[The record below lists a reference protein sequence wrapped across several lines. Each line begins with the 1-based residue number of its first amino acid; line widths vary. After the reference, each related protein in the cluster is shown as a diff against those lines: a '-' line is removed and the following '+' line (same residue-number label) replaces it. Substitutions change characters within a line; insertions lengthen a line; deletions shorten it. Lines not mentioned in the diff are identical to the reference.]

1 MTPDTEKGAA
11 MAGSYIEIHAPDGGK
26 FRGYL
31 CLPRSGKGPGLVVE
45 QEIFGINENVR
56 LVCENYA
63 REGYVT
69 LAPDLFWR
77 MEPNVDMGYSPAE
90 WQRAFD
96 FFKRFDVDKGI
107 QDVAATM
114 KQLRGMKEC
123 TGKAGAIGYCLGG
136 KLAYLT
142 AARTDVDCAV
152 AYYGVG
158 LDQNLGEK
166 GKIRKPLLMHIA
178 EKDQFVPPEAQAKI
192 KAGLKDVK
200 TVEIH
205 SYPGVDHAF
214 ARING
219 DHFDKNAAELANK
232 RTLEFLKKHLG

>member
-1 MTPDTEKGAA
+1 MP
-11 MAGSYIEIHAPDGGK
+11 GSAIDVRASDGGK

-31 CLPRSGKGPGLVVE
+31 CLPASGKGPGLVVE

-56 LVCENYA
+56 RVCESYA
-63 REGYVT
+63 REGFVA

-77 MEPNVDMGYSPAE
+77 MQPNVDLGYSPEE

-96 FFKRFDVDKGI
+96 FMKRFDIDKGI
-107 QDVAATM
+107 QDIAATI
-114 KQLRGMKEC
+114 KHLRAMKEC
-123 TGKAGAIGYCLGG
+123 TGKVGAIGYCLGG
-136 KLAYLT
+136 KLAYLS
-142 AARTDVDCAV
+142 AARTDADCAV

-158 LDQNLGEK
+158 LDQNLDEK

-178 EKDQFVPPEAQAKI
+178 ERDQFVPPEAQAKI
-192 KAGLKDVK
+192 KAGLKDLK
-200 TVEIH
+200 HVEMH

-219 DHFDKNAAELANK
+219 DHFDKNAAELANR
-232 RTLEFLKKHLG
+232 RTLEFLKKHLM

>member
-1 MTPDTEKGAA
+1 MP
-11 MAGSYIEIHAPDGGK
+11 GSYIEIRASDGGK

-63 REGYVT
+63 REGFVT

-77 MEPNVDMGYSPAE
+77 MQPNVDLGYTPE
-90 WQRAFD
+90 DWQRAFD
-96 FFKRFDVDKGI
+96 FFERFDVDKGLEDI
-107 QDVAATM
+107 AATV
-114 KQLRGMKEC
+114 KHLRVMKEC
-123 TGKAGAIGYCLGG
+123 TGKVGAIGYCLGG

-142 AARTDVDCAV
+142 AVRTDVDCAV
-152 AYYGVG
+152 GYYGVG
-158 LDQNLGEK
+158 IEASLGEK
-166 GKIRKPLLMHIA
+166 GKIKKPLMLHIA
-178 EKDQFVPPEAQAKI
+178 EKDQFVPPETQAKV
-192 KAGLKDVK
+192 KAALKDVRG
-200 TVEIH
+200 VEIH

-219 DHFDKNAAELANK
+219 DHFDKKAAELANK
-232 RTLEFLKKHLG
+232 RTLELLKKHLT

>member
-1 MTPDTEKGAA
+1 MPGT
-11 MAGSYIEIHAPDGGK
+11 YIDIRASGGGK
-26 FRGYL
+26 FRAYL

-63 REGYVT
+63 REGFVA

-77 MEPNVDMGYSPAE
+77 MQPKVDLGYTPQD

-96 FFKRFDVDKGI
+96 FMNRFDIDKGI
-107 QDVAATM
+107 DDVAATINH
-114 KQLRGMKEC
+114 LHGMKEC
-123 TGKAGAIGYCLGG
+123 TGKVGAIGYCLGG

-152 AYYGVG
+152 GYYGVA

-166 GKIRKPLLMHIA
+166 SKIGRPLMLHIA
-178 EKDQFVPPEAQAKI
+178 EKDQYVPPEAQAKI
-192 KAGLKDVK
+192 KAALKDVK
-200 TVEIH
+200 GVEIH

-232 RTLEFLKKHLG
+232 RTLEFLKKNLA

>member
-1 MTPDTEKGAA
+1 MP
-11 MAGSYIEIHAPDGGK
+11 GSHIDIRASDGGK

-31 CLPRSGKGPGLVVE
+31 CLPPSGKGPGLVVE
-45 QEIFGINENVR
+45 QEIFGINANVR

-63 REGYVT
+63 REGFVT

-77 MEPNVDMGYSPAE
+77 MEQNVDLGYTPE
-90 WQRAFD
+90 DWKRAFD

-107 QDVAATM
+107 HDIAATI
-114 KQLRGMKEC
+114 KHLRGMKEC
-123 TGKAGAIGYCLGG
+123 TGKVGAIGYCLGG

-158 LDQNLGEK
+158 LDQNLDEK

-178 EKDQFVPPEAQAKI
+178 ERDQFVPPEAQAKI
-192 KAGLKDVK
+192 KAGLKDAK

-219 DHFDKNAAELANK
+219 DHFDKNAAQLANR
-232 RTLEFLKKHLG
+232 RTLEFLKKHLI

>member
-1 MTPDTEKGAA
+1 MPGSTIDIRAA
-11 MAGSYIEIHAPDGGK
+11 DGGK
-26 FRGYL
+26 FRGHL
-31 CLPRSGKGPGLVVE
+31 CLPSSGKGPGLVVE
-45 QEIFGINENVR
+45 QEIFGLNENVR

-63 REGYVT
+63 KEGFVA

-77 MEPNVDMGYSPAE
+77 MQPNVDLGYSPE
-90 WQRAFD
+90 DWQKAFD
-96 FFKRFDVDKGI
+96 FMKRFDIDKGI
-107 QDVAATM
+107 EDIAATV
-114 KQLRGMKEC
+114 KHLRGMKEC
-123 TGKAGAIGYCLGG
+123 TGKLGAIGYCLGG

-158 LDQNLGEK
+158 LDQNLNEK
-166 GKIRKPLLMHIA
+166 DKIRKPLMLHIA
-178 EKDQFVPPEAQAKI
+178 EKDQFVPPDSQAKI

-200 TVEIH
+200 SVEIH

-219 DHFDKNAAELANK
+219 DHFDKNAADLANK
-232 RTLEFLKKHLG
+232 RTLEFLKKHLM

>member
-1 MTPDTEKGAA
+1 
-11 MAGSYIEIHAPDGGK
+11 MAGSKIELRASDGGK
-26 FRGYL
+26 FSGYL

-63 REGYVT
+63 KEGFVA

-77 MEPNVDMGYSPAE
+77 MQPNVDLGYSPEE

-96 FFKRFDVDKGI
+96 FMKRFDIDKGVADI
-107 QDVAATM
+107 AATV
-114 KQLRGMKEC
+114 KHLRGTKEC
-123 TGKAGAIGYCLGG
+123 TGKVGAIGYCLGG

-142 AARTDVDCAV
+142 AARTDVECAV

-166 GKIRKPLLMHIA
+166 GKIKKPLMLHIA
-178 EKDQFVPPEAQAKI
+178 EGDKFVPPEAQAKI
-192 KAGLKDVK
+192 KAGLKDMKNV
-200 TVEIH
+200 VIH

-232 RTLEFLKKHLG
+232 RTLEFLKKQLM

>member
-1 MTPDTEKGAA
+1 
-11 MAGSYIEIHAPDGGK
+11 MAGTYIDIRASDGGN

-31 CLPRSGKGPGLVVE
+31 CLPRSGRGPGLVVE

-63 REGYVT
+63 KEGFVT

-77 MEPNVDMGYSPAE
+77 MEPNVDLGYAPKDWE
-90 WQRAFD
+90 RAFD

-107 QDVAATM
+107 DDVAATINHM
-114 KQLRGMKEC
+114 HGLKEC
-123 TGKAGAIGYCLGG
+123 AGKVGAIGYCLGG

-142 AARTDVDCAV
+142 ATRTDVDCAV
-152 AYYGVG
+152 GYYGVG
-158 LDQNLGEK
+158 IEAILGEK
-166 GKIRKPLLMHIA
+166 GKIRKPLLVHIA
-178 EKDQFVPPEAQAKI
+178 EKDQFVPPEAQAKV
-192 KAGLKDVK
+192 KAALKDVK
-200 TVEIH
+200 GVEIY

-219 DHFDKNAAELANK
+219 DHFDKNAADLANK
-232 RTLEFLKKHLG
+232 RTLEFLKKHLA